1 MKNKKM
7 CTLEELNLQ
16 AAMLKGKGD
25 LEGVIR
31 LAEANGLTVRTAERY
46 LMGEEE
52 RIKLQIS
59 DTIEYTEHR
68 LEEAEK
74 ERVNRTYSGFLE
86 SIKQRPRSKARWWR
100 RTR

>member
-1 MKNKKM
+1 MNKRQSKK
-7 CTLEELNLQ
+7 LYQQRHGYNP
-16 AAMLKGKGD
+16 
-25 LEGVIR
+25 
-31 LAEANGLTVRTAERY
+31 
-46 LMGEEE
+46 GEED
-52 RIKLQIS
+52 RI

-68 LEEAEK
+68 LVETEK